1 MAKTLR
7 TSGDYTIQAGDGY
20 NAGSGANTI
29 TLNSLNVSVSGN
41 LTVGGTSTTV
51 STTNTTIED
60 NIIEL
65 NSGLS
70 QSLNDSGIIIERGST
85 GDNAAIVWDES
96 EDTFKLGTTTATG
109 ADKSGGI
116 TVTAGALEVA
126 AFTATTGTF
135 SGAVTSVGFTVGGNL
150 TAGSITTNAISSN
163 GSNADISIQ
172 PSGTGDVLLSAL
184 RVNGTTLDSSD
195 SSKIT
200 LAEAVD
206 VTGALVTDTSLNI
219 AGDGATV
226 TGILDEDAMGSDS
239 ATKLATQQ
247 SIKKYI
253 DDKVTAEDLDF
264 QGDSGGAL
272 SIDLDSETLTIAG
285 GTNITTTG
293 SGNTI
298 TIALDSTLSGFASVG
313 VGSLTLAGNDI
324 TSSSNADINITPG
337 GTGTIVIGDLTI
349 DSNISIA
356 DNIIKATASN
366 SDLELSASGSGTVNV
381 TSGLITAAVTTVG
394 NWGVTGTQTIT
405 GQLDVDYVRIKDNVI
420 STNASNANLIIS
432 GSSSGNVVIDDVD
445 IGGGAIDNTV
455 IGATTPL
462 AGTFTALTSSGD
474 VTIDSNIN
482 INGNEIKTT
491 ASNANLELA
500 GNGSGGVKISGF
512 TFPTSDGSSGQFIKT
527 DGLGTLSF
535 ATAGATLNHSDIAD
549 ATTTVASSA
558 TTVMN
563 TFPHATYRS
572 AKYFISITTADEAR
586 YEILE
591 ANVTHNGSDAFI
603 STFGSV
609 SNYGGS
615 GGLATFTAA
624 ISGSNVEV
632 RVTNITADSTV
643 FKFQRIALDV

>member
-1 MAKTLR
+1 MARLNLEVGSNANDGTGDTLR
-7 TSGDYTIQAGDGY
+7 AAMIKV
-20 NAGSGANTI
+20 NTNF
-29 TLNSLNVSVSGN
+29 T
-41 LTVGGTSTTV
+41 
-51 STTNTTIED
+51 
-60 NIIEL
+60 EL
-65 NSGLS
+65 YASPLIS
-70 QSLNDSGIIIERGST
+70 S
-85 GDNAAIVWDES
+85 
-96 EDTFKLGTTTATG
+96 
-109 ADKSGGI
+109 GI
-116 TVTAGALEVA
+116 TVAGNEIRANRSNDDLV
-126 AFTATTGTF
+126 FT
-135 SGAVTSVGFTVGGNL
+135 
-150 TAGSITTNAISSN
+150 
-163 GSNADISIQ
+163 
-172 PSGTGDVLLSAL
+172 PSGTGSILFPAIRINDNNIEGVRSNEDINIIPAGTGSVQFGALSFAGNNITGTRSNENINLIPSGSGGVVIGALSFSANNITGTRSNEDINLIPAGTGDVVLSAL
-184 RVNGTTLDSSD
+184 RVNGTTLNSSD
-195 SSKIT
+195 SGKIT
-200 LAEAVD
+200 IAEAVD
-206 VTGALVTDTSLNI
+206 VTGALM
-219 AGDGATV
+219 AGALVFSAGGATV
-226 TGILDEDAMGSDS
+226 TGTLDEDNMASDS
-239 ATKLATQQ
+239 AVKLATQQ
-247 SIKKYI
+247 SIKKYV
-253 DDKVTAEDLDF
+253 DDKATAEDLDF

-293 SGNTI
+293 SGNTL
-298 TIALDSTLSGFASVG
+298 TIALDSALSGFASVG

-381 TSGLITAAVTTVG
+381 ASGLITAAVTTVG

-462 AGTFTALTSSGD
+462 AGTFTALTSSGA

-572 AKYFISITTADEAR
+572 AKYFISITTADESR